1 MSAGL
6 AAGRRCRGCR
16 GVAAG
21 PAAVVGSARVR
32 GRAQRRGV
40 QAGDADHGAGQ
51 GPGHRDRRGVGR
63 HRRARLAERLH
74 VGGEGLLDLGGGPA
88 EADGAVVGRDG
99 ADGEA
104 AGPQPVGHTLDVGAA
119 GGEPGAPRG
128 GGDEPAVRRAR
139 GVGHGGR
146 EGLGA
151 GGVAQ
156 PQDGGEVLWP
166 GGRGLADPRG
176 VGGPGRRAVERRAR
190 RRTGGLGEGWREPRQ
205 GQRHGGCRTQ
215 HSPTADGG
223 CHRNFLPRCMATS
236 ASAGAAPTIAASR
249 PPWICRMSRIAAA
262 ARASGRDSPRAGAGP
277 SPGEAG
283 PACRDAWRTGPDTGD
298 LLARWP
304 QT

>member
-6 AAGRRCRGCR
+6 AARRCRGCG

-21 PAAVVGSARVR
+21 SAAVVGSARVR
-32 GRAQRRGV
+32 GRAQGRGV

-51 GPGHRDRRGVGR
+51 APGHRDRRRVGR

-74 VGGEGLLDLGGGPA
+74 VGGEGLLHLGGGPA

-99 ADGEA
+99 PDGEA
-104 AGPQPVGHTLDVGAA
+104 AGPQPVGHARDVGAA
-119 GGEPGAPRG
+119 GGEPGAPGG

-151 GGVAQ
+151 VGVAQ
-156 PQDGGEVLWP
+156 PQDGGEVLRP

-190 RRTGGLGEGWREPRQ
+190 RRAGGLGEGWREPRQ

-236 ASAGAAPTIAASR
+236 ASTGAEPTIAGSR
-249 PPWICRMSRIAAA
+249 RPWICRMSRIGRQTGAAV
-262 ARASGRDSPRAGAGP
+262 GI
-277 SPGEAG
+277 SPGPVPGRVPVSRPGVPRCVANG
-283 PACRDAWRTGPDTGD
+283 ARYRD